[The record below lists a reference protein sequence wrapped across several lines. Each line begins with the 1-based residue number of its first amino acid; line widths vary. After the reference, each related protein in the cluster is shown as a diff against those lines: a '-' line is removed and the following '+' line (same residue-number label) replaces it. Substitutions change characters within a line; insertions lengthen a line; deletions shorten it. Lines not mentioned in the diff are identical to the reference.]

1 MDKRSKEALA
11 VKRAE
16 QAFDHKRR
24 TIGLFGGPLSAL
36 RSLHRWA
43 YAASLDAAKC
53 HLLCFGVYSH
63 HKNDPYRCHHR
74 LRRDCLCHDSIGH
87 LFCQLDGRLTL
98 T

>member
-36 RSLHRWA
+36 RSLHPWA
-43 YAASLDAAKC
+43 SC
-53 HLLCFGVYSH
+53 CQSRRRQMPSFM
-63 HKNDPYRCHHR
+63 
-74 LRRDCLCHDSIGH
+74 LRGIFPS
-87 LFCQLDGRLTL
+87 QK
-98 T
+98 